1 MAIPTSRTHEPGI
14 VTIDAEKCTGCGLCV
29 TVCSDLDIKLVN
41 KKAVISGESTFGCIA
56 CGHCMAVCPTGAI
69 RISGRTLSFSDIYD
83 LPPRNQAADYQS
95 LLNLMMRR
103 RSIREYK
110 DKPVEKELIEKI
122 LEAAKTSPMGLP
134 PSDVNVLI
142 LEGKDKSRE
151 FINDFCKYLET
162 LRWMVNPWVLRI
174 LRPFW
179 GKEKTELFSDFIRPL
194 MEAYISSNKK
204 GINRVSYDA
213 PLTLYFYSTPY
224 TDPADPI
231 IPATYAMLAAESLGL
246 GSCMLGAIHPF
257 IQSGKAAKKFREK
270 WGIRYKS
277 KEGLFLII
285 GYPKV
290 SYDQGIRRT
299 FANVDVLKN

>member
-14 VTIDAEKCTGCGLCV
+14 VTIDAGKCNGCGLCV
-29 TVCSDLDIKLVN
+29 TVCSDQSIKLEN
-41 KKAVISGESTFGCIA
+41 RKAVLTDTSKFGCIA
-56 CGHCMAVCPTGAI
+56 CGHCMAICPTGAI
-69 RISGRTLSFSDIYD
+69 KVSGRTLSFSDLFDI
-83 LPPRNQAADYQS
+83 PSKEQAADYQS
-95 LLNLMMRR
+95 LLSLMQRR

-110 DKPVEKELIEKI
+110 DKPVEKELVEKI
-122 LEAAKTSPMGLP
+122 LEAAKTAPMGIP

-142 LEGKDKSRE
+142 LEGKDKARE
-151 FINDFCKYLET
+151 FVADYCKYLET
-162 LRWMVNPWVLRI
+162 LRWMVNPWVLRFM
-174 LRPFW
+174 RPFW
-179 GKEKTELFSDFIRPL
+179 GKATTDLFRDFIKPL
-194 MEAYISSNKK
+194 IDIYTGSMKK
-204 GINRVSYDA
+204 GENKVTYDA
-213 PLTLYFYSTPY
+213 PLTMYFYASPF

-246 GSCMLGAIHPF
+246 GTCMLGGIHPF
-257 IQSGKAAKKFREK
+257 IQSGGAAKKFREK

-290 SYDQGIRRT
+290 SYDHAIRRT